1 MAKLS
6 FSLCFLLVLLLSS
19 IAAGSRPLRRA
30 PVGVKV
36 RGLSPSIEATSPT
49 ASDDQAAGSSSSHGK
64 SPERLSPGGPD
75 PQHH

>member
-6 FSLCFLLVLLLSS
+6 FTFCFLLFLLLSS
-19 IAAGSRPLRRA
+19 IAAGSRPLEGAR
-30 PVGVKV
+30 VGVKV

-49 ASDDQAAGSSSSHGK
+49 VEDDQAAGSHGK